1 MTRVRDRVADR
12 IVFAVVLMIGAVA
25 LTSCGKSEPPP
36 TREVVRPVKMLTVG
50 SGMAGAPLVYPGR
63 IEAKDRVELS
73 FPVGGPLIEFP
84 VREGD
89 SVEAGGVV
97 ARIDPRDFEIRL
109 EAARAD
115 RERTTADFRRYASLY
130 AKDAVS
136 QAQLDQ
142 ARAAMEVAQARLDD
156 ARAALKDSTLYSPYS
171 AQVAERLVDNY
182 QEVRPGQPI
191 VSLVSLGEMKVE
203 VDLPE
208 GLVSR
213 SKQGMAVR
221 VVATIDARPD
231 EEFELRLLE
240 LALQADSV
248 TGTYRATFVMPQPED
263 MVLLPGM
270 AVQVVAYLGQDD
282 ARPVI
287 PAVAIASGPEGAMV
301 WVVDRNSM
309 TVSSRAVTTGG
320 LTGSDSVEIL
330 AGLEPGE
337 TIATSAVQSL
347 SDGMTI
353 RELEQ

>member
-1 MTRVRDRVADR
+1 MTRVRDLKAHRFDYV
-12 IVFAVVLMIGAVA
+12 VVLIMAASLV
-25 LTSCGKSEPPP
+25 SCGGSEPPP
-36 TREVVRPVKMLTVG
+36 QREVVRPVKLLTVS
-50 SGMAGAPLVYPGR
+50 SGMASAPRVYPGR

-73 FPVGGPLIEFP
+73 FRVGGPLIEFP

-89 SVEAGGVV
+89 SVKTGGVV

-109 EAARAD
+109 QAARAD

-130 AKDAVS
+130 AKDAAS
-136 QAQLDQ
+136 QLQLDQ

-156 ARAALKDSTLYSPYS
+156 AKAALKDTTLYTPYS

-203 VDLPE
+203 VDVPE
-208 GLVSR
+208 GVMSR
-213 SKQGMAVR
+213 AKTEPLAR
-221 VVATIDARPD
+221 FVATIDAVPGR
-231 EEFELRLLE
+231 EFELRLFE
-240 LALQADSV
+240 VALQADSV
-248 TGTYRATFVMPQPED
+248 TGTYRATFVMPQPES

-270 AVQVVAYLGQDD
+270 AVQVIAYSDQQD

-287 PAVAIASGPEGAMV
+287 PAVAIVSGPEGAMV

-320 LTGSDSVEIL
+320 LTGSDSVEVL

-347 SDGMTI
+347 RDGMTI
-353 RELEQ
+353 RQMDE

>member
-1 MTRVRDRVADR
+1 MTRVRDLKAHRFDC
-12 IVFAVVLMIGAVA
+12 AVVLIMAAA
-25 LTSCGKSEPPP
+25 LVSCGGSEPPP
-36 TREVVRPVKMLTVG
+36 QREVVRPVKLLTVS
-50 SGMAGAPLVYPGR
+50 SGMAGAPRVYPGR

-73 FPVGGPLIEFP
+73 FRVGGPLIEFP
-84 VREGD
+84 VREGA
-89 SVEAGGVV
+89 SVKAGGVV
-97 ARIDPRDFEIRL
+97 ARIDPRDFRIRL
-109 EAARAD
+109 EAAQAE
-115 RERTTADFRRYASLY
+115 RERTTADFGRHASLY

-136 QAQLDQ
+136 QLQLDQ

-156 ARAALKDSTLYSPYS
+156 AKAALKDTTLYTPYS
-171 AQVAERLVDNY
+171 AQVAQRLVDNY

-208 GLVSR
+208 GMMSR
-213 SKQGMAVR
+213 SQEGISGR
-221 VVATIDARPD
+221 IVATIDAAPD
-231 EEFELRLLE
+231 REFELRLLE

-248 TGTYRATFVMPQPED
+248 TGTYRATFVMPQPEG

-270 AVQVVAYLGQDD
+270 AVQVIAYPYRQD

-301 WVVDRNSM
+301 WVVDRDSM

-320 LTGSDSVEIL
+320 LTGSDSVEVL

-347 SDGMTI
+347 RDGMTI
-353 RELEQ
+353 RQMDE

>member
-1 MTRVRDRVADR
+1 MTRVRNRQALLFDC
-12 IVFAVVLMIGAVA
+12 AVA
-25 LTSCGKSEPPP
+25 LIMAAALISCGGSEPPP
-36 TREVVRPVKMLTVG
+36 QREVVRPVKLLTVRA
-50 SGMAGAPLVYPGR
+50 GMAGAPLVYPGR

-73 FPVGGPLIEFP
+73 FRVSGPLKEFP

-89 SVEAGGVV
+89 AVVAGGVV

-156 ARAALKDSTLYSPYS
+156 AKAALKDTTLYAPFP
-171 AQVAERLVDNY
+171 AQVAERLVDNF
-182 QEVRPGQPI
+182 QEVRAGQPI
-191 VSLVSLGEMKVE
+191 ASLVSLGEMKVE

-213 SKQGMAVR
+213 AKRGLAVR
-221 VVATIDARPD
+221 VAAMVDALPGQ
-231 EEFELRLLE
+231 EFELNLLE
-240 LALQADSV
+240 VALQADSA
-248 TGTYRATFVMPQPED
+248 TGTYRTTFVMPQPKEI
-263 MVLLPGM
+263 VLLPGM
-270 AVQVVAYLGQDD
+270 AVQVIAYLDDQDG
-282 ARPVI
+282 RPVI
-287 PAVAIASGPEGAMV
+287 PAVAVVSGPEGASV
-301 WVVDRNSM
+301 WVVDTDTM

-320 LTGSDSVEIL
+320 LTGSDGAEIL
-330 AGLEPGE
+330 SGLEPGE

-347 SDGMTI
+347 RDGMTI
-353 RELEQ
+353 RKLEE

>member
-1 MTRVRDRVADR
+1 MNRVRDLKAHRFDC
-12 IVFAVVLMIGAVA
+12 AVVLIMAAA
-25 LTSCGKSEPPP
+25 LVSCSGSEPPP
-36 TREVVRPVKMLTVG
+36 QSEVVRPVKLLTVS
-50 SGMAGAPLVYPGR
+50 SGMAGAPRVYPGR

-73 FPVGGPLIEFP
+73 FRVGGPLIEFP
-84 VREGD
+84 VREGH
-89 SVEAGGVV
+89 SVRAGGVV
-97 ARIDPRDFEIRL
+97 ARIDPRDFRIRL

-130 AKDAVS
+130 EKDAVS

-156 ARAALKDSTLYSPYS
+156 ASAALKDTTLHAPFS
-171 AQVAERLVDNY
+171 AQVAERLVDNF
-182 QEVRPGQPI
+182 QEVRAGQPI

-208 GLVSR
+208 GLMSR
-213 SKQGMAVR
+213 LRRGTTGR

-240 LALQADSV
+240 IALQADSA
-248 TGTYRATFVMPQPED
+248 TGTYRTTFVMPQPEG

-270 AVQVVAYLGQDD
+270 AVQLISYPDQQD
-282 ARPVI
+282 ARRVI
-287 PAVAIASGPEGAMV
+287 PAVAMASGPEGAMV
-301 WVVDRNSM
+301 WVVDRDSM
-309 TVSSRAVTTGG
+309 TVSSRAVTAGG
-320 LTGSDSVEIL
+320 LTGSDGVEIL

-347 SDGMTI
+347 RDGMTI
-353 RELEQ
+353 RQMDE

>member
-1 MTRVRDRVADR
+1 MNRVRDRKAHRFDCV
-12 IVFAVVLMIGAVA
+12 VVLIMAAA
-25 LTSCGKSEPPP
+25 LVSCGGSEPPP
-36 TREVVRPVKMLTVG
+36 QREVVRPVKLLTVS
-50 SGMAGAPLVYPGR
+50 SGMASAPRVYPGR

-73 FPVGGPLIEFP
+73 FRVGGPLIEFP

-89 SVEAGGVV
+89 SVAAGGVV

-136 QAQLDQ
+136 QLQLDQ

-156 ARAALKDSTLYSPYS
+156 AQAALKDATLYAPYS

-182 QEVRPGQPI
+182 QEVKPGQPI
-191 VSLVSLGEMKVE
+191 ASLVSLGEMKVE

-208 GLVSR
+208 GIVSR
-213 SKQGMAVR
+213 AKQGARGRM
-221 VVATIDARPD
+221 VATIDAAPNR
-231 EEFELRLLE
+231 EFELRVLE
-240 LALQADSV
+240 FALQADAV
-248 TGTYRATFVMPQPED
+248 TGTYRATFVMPQPEGI
-263 MVLLPGM
+263 VLLPGM
-270 AVQVVAYLGQDD
+270 AVQVIAYPDQQD

-287 PAVAIASGPEGAMV
+287 PAVAVASGPEGAMV
-301 WVVDRNSM
+301 WVVDRDSM
-309 TVSSRAVTTGG
+309 TVSSRAVATGG
-320 LTGSDSVEIL
+320 LTGSDMVEIL

-347 SDGMTI
+347 RDGMTV
-353 RELEQ
+353 RKLEK